1 MENHI
6 SNIKIKAFRGI
17 KSLELKDLQQINI
30 LTGDNNCGKTSV
42 LEVLRSIENPY
53 DFKSWMTLLRKDL
66 VGPFALKGR
75 VSFYEGFYD
84 LFDINAAEKKIG
96 YDVELKNGE
105 THTFSMAAEETE
117 EEMTEEEIESLH
129 GFYQVTQENKEWYA
143 NSTEMVPR
151 LDLKIEIDGEQ
162 TAKDSIYKEQEIY
175 SPEKVNVNP
184 FFEGKIIHVS
194 PVCHAEGG
202 CYH

>member
-1 MENHI
+1 M
-6 SNIKIKAFRGI
+6 
-17 KSLELKDLQQINI
+17 
-30 LTGDNNCGKTSV
+30 
-42 LEVLRSIENPY
+42 
-53 DFKSWMTLLRKDL
+53 LRKDL
-66 VGPFALKGR
+66 LGPFALKGR
-75 VSFYEGFYD
+75 MSFYEGFYD

-105 THTFSMAAEETE
+105 THTFFMAAEETE

-184 FFEGKIIHVS
+184 FFLKEKSYMFRRCVMQKEGVII
-194 PVCHAEGG
+194 E
-202 CYH
+202 